1 MIQLI
6 TIQKQL
12 PLLIPF
18 INLIDTT
25 AGIFIQLFL
34 QGKEFPVTAGQAF
47 IIFPDE
53 VTTYTAD
60 DSDPW
65 HYQWIGFDGELSH
78 RFRELPRVF
87 SIGGNIFSQL
97 IHSASKSELSEY
109 HIASDLFHLYCVL
122 FSRKDAAEP

>member
-6 TIQKQL
+6 TIYKQL

-18 INLIDTT
+18 VNLIDTT

-34 QGKEFPVTAGQAF
+34 QGREFPVTAGQAF

-60 DSDPW
+60 DCDPSITNGSALTESFRTVFGNCPV
-65 HYQWIGFDGELSH
+65 YLALGETYFPS
-78 RFRELPRVF
+78 
-87 SIGGNIFSQL
+87 
-97 IHSASKSELSEY
+97 
-109 HIASDLFHLYCVL
+109 
-122 FSRKDAAEP
+122 